1 MAFSTYDR
9 HWNNVNLCQYWLN
22 NRDYLFCWNS
32 LFNCSFLPDN
42 LGSSHQPYFLKPET
56 NFWVMVPRV
65 WNAFSLF
72 YSSYYSQYC
81 IINFLYSAAHLDA
94 FCQNLVQC
102 RTIKSSGKNC
112 SLSKNLFKTSSTILL
127 VKIKSTTCIQL
138 MPVICLKCN
147 QCSSFSKCAFI
158 LKMSSFSK
166 CAFIFKMWKLC
177 ERFREFFSSFRKTQL

>member
-56 NFWVMVPRV
+56 NFWVMVPRA

-81 IINFLYSAAHLDA
+81 IINFLYSAAHIAA
-94 FCQNLVQC
+94 FYQNLLRSRLHVLKTLLINNWHSYFSYKC
-102 RTIKSSGKNC
+102 LSYVRNRKLVECMAFNLWVLTENLYYFIL
-112 SLSKNLFKTSSTILL
+112 SLYAHIFKT
-127 VKIKSTTCIQL
+127 
-138 MPVICLKCN
+138 N
-147 QCSSFSKCAFI
+147 
-158 LKMSSFSK
+158 
-166 CAFIFKMWKLC
+166 
-177 ERFREFFSSFRKTQL
+177 